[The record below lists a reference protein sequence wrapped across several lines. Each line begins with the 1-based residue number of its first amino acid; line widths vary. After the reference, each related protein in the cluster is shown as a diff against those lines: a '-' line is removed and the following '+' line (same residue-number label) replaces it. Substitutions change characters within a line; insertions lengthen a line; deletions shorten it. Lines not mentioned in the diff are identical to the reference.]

1 MKEVSV
7 TAASYLVLGFL
18 GATGF
23 IFSLVSLRKEH
34 QFGRASRSIFW
45 FIIAIICLGAIVLF
59 ADYLETLR
67 VLETISNRVEAMIR
81 GL

>member
-1 MKEVSV
+1 MKELSI
-7 TAASYLVLGFL
+7 TAASYLLLGLL

-23 IFSLVSLRKEH
+23 IFSLVSMRKEH
-34 QFGRASRSIFW
+34 QSGRSSRGIFW

-59 ADYLETLR
+59 ADSLETLR
-67 VLETISNRVEAMIR
+67 ALETISNRVEVMIR